1 MTEEIYFAS
10 THSTYTPSSPSLPTD
25 DFTAPPLTPNT
36 IFYLATIAP
45 HTDTHTITGP
55 VTTFTHLLPAIERT
69 VNDSPSAIDKLDA
82 LRTIEDVWGDTE
94 ANHDFE
100 ARGFTTFIVKGQ
112 RGTYTVLQILREDNA
127 DVFANL
133 PCPVYTITTHG
144 PLSAE
149 GKGYV
154 GATELVGSWVERK
167 DARDVAERCM
177 VEMLEGEEGVKRSED
192 WGVGGKGAGILMGM
206 TAEKRW
212 EVRIAY
218 EDQVLKRAKEGME
231 RKGEYVVW
239 RL

>member
-1 MTEEIYFAS
+1 MTDEIYFAS
-10 THSTYTPSSPSLPTD
+10 TNSTYTPTSPPLPTD
-25 DFTAPPLTPNT
+25 DFTTPPLLPNT

-55 VTTFTHLLPAIERT
+55 VTSFTHLLPAIEST
-69 VNDSPSAIDKLDA
+69 VNNSPSAIDKLDA

-94 ANHDFE
+94 PNWDFE
-100 ARGFTTFIVKGQ
+100 ERGFTTFVVKGQ
-112 RGTYTVLQILREDNA
+112 RGTYTVLRILREENP

-144 PLSAE
+144 PLNSE
-149 GKGYV
+149 GKGY
-154 GATELVGSWVERK
+154 ADRTKLVGSWVERK
-167 DARDVAERCM
+167 DAREVAEKCM
-177 VEMLEGEEGVKRSED
+177 GEMLEGEEGVKRSED
-192 WGVGGKGAGILMGM
+192 WGLVGKGAGILIGM

-231 RKGEYVVW
+231 RKGEYVAW
-239 RL
+239 RF